1 MYGWTELGKVS
12 GRDAMRHGD
21 RARSYCRA
29 LWVMEFFGFYS
40 RYDQKDLNRKRHDQS
55 LCFNRPLQFTG
66 SQPGAFLPLRRHL
79 AVPED
84 VLLS

>member
-1 MYGWTELGKVS
+1 MPCDMETGPGHIV
-12 GRDAMRHGD
+12 GPCG
-21 RARSYCRA
+21 
-29 LWVMEFFGFYS
+29 VMEFFGFYS